1 MTTSSW
7 RVRLT
12 PSGKVEFASPSLA
25 AEGLDPLPG
34 FTPAT
39 ESRWGA
45 DAARFPLELL
55 ARKADNYLNS
65 SFAGLEG
72 HRKMEAAN
80 CRRIELH
87 PADAAARGIA
97 DGDRVR
103 VANDR
108 GSIELIA
115 RVNANLPTGVVAG
128 WLDWPKLHPEGRNIN
143 VLTSERLTDI
153 GAGATFY
160 SALVEVNKI

>member
-1 MTTSSW
+1 M
-7 RVRLT
+7 
-12 PSGKVEFASPSLA
+12 
-25 AEGLDPLPG
+25 
-34 FTPAT
+34 
-39 ESRWGA
+39 
-45 DAARFPLELL
+45 
-55 ARKADNYLNS
+55 
-65 SFAGLEG
+65 
-72 HRKMEAAN
+72 
-80 CRRIELH
+80 
-87 PADAAARGIA
+87 
-97 DGDRVR
+97 R